1 MLKISIRAVCIT
13 GILALIWACSP
24 SGTGSLSARKIIR
37 KKCSVCH
44 TTDRIFKA
52 PRKYPEWNYIIDRM
66 IRHGA
71 VLDPEEEKTIRN
83 YLIMEYG
90 AE

>member
-1 MLKISIRAVCIT
+1 MLKFCIKAVCIT
-13 GILALIWACSP
+13 GIPALIWACSP

-37 KKCSVCH
+37 EKCSACH
-44 TTDRIFKA
+44 TTERIFKA
-52 PRKYPEWNYIIDRM
+52 SRKSQEWNYIIDRM

-71 VLDPEEEKTIRN
+71 VLEPEEEKIIRN

-90 AE
+90 TE